1 VPLEVDHAFVTCAP
15 GAPEGD
21 ALLALGFVEG
31 SGNTHPGQG
40 TANRRFYFENFML
53 ELLWVSD
60 PQEAQSERTQRTRL
74 WERWAQREQGV
85 CPFGIVFRS
94 TDDRP
99 APAPFPVWSYAPSYL
114 PEGMSIEIA
123 EGTTLSEP
131 ELFYFS
137 FMRRAAGRAEQPTV
151 HAPPIREVC
160 GIAVG
165 IPDFAAISAASRIAA
180 EHQLLRYFESP
191 QYVLEILFE
200 GAPQLRFDLRPRL
213 PLLFR
218 TIGRQLHST

>member
-1 VPLEVDHAFVTCAP
+1 VPLEVDHVFVTCAA
-15 GAPEGD
+15 GAPEGN

-40 TANRRFYFENFML
+40 TANRRFFFENFML
-53 ELLWVSD
+53 ELVWVSD
-60 PQEAQSERTQRTRL
+60 QEEARSERTQRTRL

-94 TDDRP
+94 AGGRP
-99 APAPFPVWSYAPSYL
+99 SPAPFPMWSYAPSYL
-114 PEGMSIEIA
+114 PPGMSIEIA

-131 ELFYFS
+131 ELFYIS
-137 FMRRAAGRAEQPTV
+137 FLKRAASRGRQPIV
-151 HAPPIREVC
+151 HAIPITKVC

-165 IPDFAAISAASRIAA
+165 IPDFGHLSAASRIAA
-180 EHQLLRYFESP
+180 EHGLLRYFESP
-191 QYVLEILFE
+191 QFVLEILFE
-200 GAPQLRFDLRPRL
+200 GAPELRFDLRPAL

-218 TIGRQLHST
+218 AMG